1 MSKQFKEI
9 KQFYFVLL
17 PEVLYKQETSGP
29 NVGKMVPAMGTFSF
43 RDYTDKTNALGRG
56 SGISVQYVV
65 SKDGRGRDKG
75 KFFTLSQSH
84 NAFMVNDTDTDL
96 YGVRMYDFIAYS
108 PFCEGSPN
116 GNYRKNPETGDL
128 EQVNIMFRLMNSEAD
143 AAIALEADIRRSK
156 AQLSAAEIDEQTLLE
171 IAVIGLGRTG
181 DPDKV
186 MRHSVVQWAGK
197 RPQDYFDVLESGDRP
212 VRSAIRRA
220 LTDKIFEQKGSLIY
234 WGQTLIGPDED
245 AAVTTLM
252 KDEQLLNALKEK
264 VNIKSEDKSKPKVA
278 SKVVKK

>member
-1 MSKQFKEI
+1 MKPFKEI
-9 KQFYFVLL
+9 KQYFFVLL

-43 RDYTDKTNALGRG
+43 RDYTDKTNALGKG
-56 SGISVQYVV
+56 SGISVQYVI
-65 SKDGRGRDKG
+65 SKDARGRDRG

-96 YGVRMYDFIAYS
+96 YGVRMYDFIANS

-116 GNYRKNPETGDL
+116 GNYRRDENGDL
-128 EQVNIMFRLMNSEAD
+128 IQVNIMFRLMNSEAD
-143 AAIALEADIRRSK
+143 AEVALEADIRRSK

-171 IAVIGLGRTG
+171 VATIGLGRTG

-186 MRHSVVQWAGK
+186 MRHAVVQWAGK
-197 RPQDYFDVLESGDRP
+197 RPQDYFDILDSGDRP
-212 VRSAIRRA
+212 IKSAIRRA
-220 LTDKIFEQKGSLIY
+220 LSDRIFEQKGSLIY
-234 WGQTLIGPDED
+234 WGQTLIGADED
-245 AAVTTLM
+245 TAVATLM

-264 VNIKSEDKSKPKVA
+264 VNIRSADKPKP
-278 SKVVKK
+278 KVVKKK

>member
-1 MSKQFKEI
+1 MSKPFKEI
-9 KQFYFVLL
+9 KQYYFVLL

-43 RDYTDKTNALGRG
+43 RDYTDKTNALGKG

-96 YGVRMYDFIAYS
+96 YGVRMYDFIANS

-116 GNYRKNPETGDL
+116 GTYRIDSETGDRV
-128 EQVNIMFRLMNSEAD
+128 QANIMFRLMNSEAD
-143 AAIALEADIRRSK
+143 AEVALEADIRRSK
-156 AQLSAAEIDEQTLLE
+156 AQLSAAEVDEQTLLE
-171 IAVIGLGRTG
+171 VATIGLGRTG

-186 MRHSVVQWAGK
+186 MRHAVVQWAGK
-197 RPQDYFDVLESGDRP
+197 RPQDYFDILDSGDRP
-212 VRSAIRRA
+212 IKSAIRRA
-220 LTDKIFEQKGSLIY
+220 LSDKIFEQKGSLIY
-234 WGQTLIGPDED
+234 WGQTLIGADED
-245 AAVTTLM
+245 SAVATLM

-264 VNIKSEDKSKPKVA
+264 VNIRSADKPKP
-278 SKVVKK
+278 KVVKKK

>member
-9 KQFYFVLL
+9 HQYFFVLL
-17 PEVLYKQETSGP
+17 PEVLYKQETAGP
-29 NVGKMVPAMGTFSF
+29 NVGKMVPAMGPFSF
-43 RDYTDKTNALGRG
+43 RDYTDRTGALGKG
-56 SGISVQYVV
+56 TGISVQYVI
-65 SKDGRGRDKG
+65 SKDARGRDKG

-96 YGVRMYDFIAYS
+96 YGIRMYDFIANS

-116 GNYRKNPETGDL
+116 GTYRKDNDTGDTV
-128 EQVNIMFRLMNSEAD
+128 QTNVMFRLMNSEAD
-143 AAIALEADIRRSK
+143 AEIALEADIRRSK

-171 IAVIGLGRTG
+171 IATLGLGRTG

-186 MRHSVVQWAGK
+186 MRHAVVQWAGK
-197 RPQDYFDVLESGDRP
+197 RPQDYFDVLDSGDRP
-212 VRSAIRRA
+212 IRSAIRRA
-220 LTDKIFEQKGSLIY
+220 LSDKIFEQKGSLIY

-245 AAVTTLM
+245 TAVATLM

-264 VNIKSEDKSKPKVA
+264 VNIRSEDKAKQ
-278 SKVVKK
+278 KVVKKK